1 MSLLVRLDR
10 AVLGPRPDRMP
21 PARVVAAIGRLQQS
35 SEVLIGWVQLG
46 LAATFATL
54 YTLAPKA
61 FMHDSAMLA
70 PVPLALGIYA
80 AFSLARLV
88 LAYHDVLPRWILAL
102 SVMADMALLLGLI
115 WSFHRQYGQPPAF
128 YLKAPTLLYVFIFI
142 ALRSLRF
149 EVGYVLLA
157 GATAAVGWLAMLS
170 YAVMHS
176 PGVEITR
183 SYVAYI
189 TTNAILRG
197 AEFDKVISILLVTLI
212 LALAIARARRL
223 MIKAIVDGAAAD
235 ELSRFFDPAVARS
248 IAETDAIMAP
258 GQGRAVEATILHCDI
273 RGFTRLAATLA
284 PDALMALLADYQ
296 SRVIACI
303 AAQGG
308 SVDKFLGD
316 GVLASFGAARASDRH
331 AAEAV
336 AAAQAIVGVCAA
348 WAAERAA
355 AGLEPIR
362 IGVTVASGT
371 VIFGAVGDAS
381 RLEITVIGEPVN
393 LAAKLDKHCKVEG
406 AALLLPLTTYALALN
421 QGLAP
426 PAEAETLPARRVDGL
441 AGPLDLV
448 RLA

>member
-1 MSLLVRLDR
+1 MSLLARLDR
-10 AVLGPRPDRMP
+10 AVLGPRPERLP
-21 PARVVAAIGRLQQS
+21 PARVAAAIARLQQS

-61 FMHDSAMLA
+61 FAQDGMMMA
-70 PVPLALGIYA
+70 PVPLALAIYA
-80 AFSLARLV
+80 AFSLGRLI
-88 LAYHDVLPRWILAL
+88 LAYHDALPRWILAL
-102 SVMADMALLLGLI
+102 SVIADMALLLGLI

-128 YLKAPTLLYVFIFI
+128 YLKSPTLLYVFIFI
-142 ALRSLRF
+142 ALRALRF

-157 GATAAVGWLAMLS
+157 GFAAAVGWLAMLS
-170 YAVMHS
+170 YAVMNS

-197 AEFDKVISILLVTLI
+197 AEFDKVISIVLVTLI

-248 IAETDAIMAP
+248 IAETETAIIP
-258 GQGRAVEATILHCDI
+258 GQGRAVEATVLHCDI
-273 RGFTRLAATLA
+273 RGFTGLAATLD

-296 SRVIACI
+296 SRVVACI
-303 AAQGG
+303 AAHGG

-316 GVLASFGAARASDRH
+316 GVLASFGAARPSNRH
-331 AAEAV
+331 AADAVEAAIAIV
-336 AAAQAIVGVCAA
+336 AACDA
-348 WAAERAA
+348 WAGEREA
-355 AGLEPIR
+355 AGLAPVR

-371 VIFGAVGDAS
+371 VVFGAVGDAS

-393 LAAKLDKHCKVEG
+393 LAAKLDKQCKVEG
-406 AALLLPLTTYALALN
+406 CALLLPLATYALALG

-426 PAEAETLPARRVDGL
+426 PPGAATLPDRRVEGI
-441 AGPLDLV
+441 GHRLDLV
-448 RLA
+448 RIA